1 MRGITAGIDIGTT
14 VVTTAVIRRE
24 RDGKLH
30 LAGVGQAPS
39 AGLRR
44 GAVVDAEAAAGAL
57 RRSLQ
62 EASRASGVSI
72 RSAVVGVGGS
82 HVGSFTARGVVAIS
96 RADGEITEDDAARVV
111 RAAEGF
117 ISKNPNREV
126 IHVIPREFKI
136 DGQGGIRDPVGMAGM
151 KLEVEALVIDGAKQS
166 LQNLIRAC
174 ELSGLEV
181 EDWVCS
187 NLAAAEVL
195 LSERQKELG
204 VILLDL
210 GAGTTNFAIFE
221 EGILFDVG
229 SFPIGGGHI
238 TSDIAIGFRTQV
250 VAAEAIKLRYAAA
263 SADRSAKRELIRLA
277 EFVEGDP
284 LEFAARD
291 LVEIVS
297 ARLTDIFE
305 LTTKALRKIGRAG
318 LLPAGVVL
326 TGGGADV
333 PGIQELCRR
342 ELKLPVEIA
351 KAVAHD
357 AIAEVIPPRLAIPVG
372 LVLWRGA
379 RSERELSRGRRHFG
393 SIIERAKRIL
403 RAFVP

>member
-1 MRGITAGIDIGTT
+1 MSVAPAFHRSFQNFAFCPAHIPSAARLKCAIPHFRSSARLYTAADYMRDPRPLQRSLRSRKWRDILHFKFSMRGITAGIDIGTT

-44 GAVVDAEAAAGAL
+44 GAGVDAEAAAGAL
-57 RRSLQ
+57 GRSLQ
-62 EASRASGVSI
+62 GASRASGVSI

-250 VAAEAIKLRYAAA
+250 VAAEAIKLR
-263 SADRSAKRELIRLA
+263 
-277 EFVEGDP
+277 
-284 LEFAARD
+284 
-291 LVEIVS
+291 
-297 ARLTDIFE
+297 
-305 LTTKALRKIGRAG
+305 
-318 LLPAGVVL
+318 
-326 TGGGADV
+326 
-333 PGIQELCRR
+333 
-342 ELKLPVEIA
+342 
-351 KAVAHD
+351 
-357 AIAEVIPPRLAIPVG
+357 
-372 LVLWRGA
+372 
-379 RSERELSRGRRHFG
+379 
-393 SIIERAKRIL
+393 
-403 RAFVP
+403 